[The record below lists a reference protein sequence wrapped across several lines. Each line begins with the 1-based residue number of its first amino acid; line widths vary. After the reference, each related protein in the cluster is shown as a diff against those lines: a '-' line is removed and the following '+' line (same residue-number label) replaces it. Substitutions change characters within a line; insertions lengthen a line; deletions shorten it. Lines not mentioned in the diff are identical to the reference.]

1 MINVGTKT
9 RRGSSRVTS
18 PLRRID
24 RFVRRCALAAFAALA
39 IAGQIGMP
47 AHAEGSRTLF
57 PLGYFTGEAGNV
69 NPTLVRSSLYNSSSG
84 RFMGVIRQQTFF
96 YVYAQSGE
104 YILLG
109 TSGNRSALR
118 LFASPSAGQ
127 TLEARFGVPGLED
140 VAALGSGLT
149 LSGAGCTNNSAN
161 IGSRDAELAGP
172 NSANGT
178 ATVTNGYAP
187 CYYQVPSTGVY
198 GVYFG
203 TAADT
208 NMWDVTVRA
217 NAGSLTDINGRLFS
231 YSFSG
236 NTDNATNRIYT
247 THYYITDDGYRYSQ
261 AFRGLAPYRYML
273 YSNPKGFLDVN
284 GDPLYKN
291 VRGQGQTLETADGAG
306 SYFRPSGTGIQ
317 AQRPTYP
324 MFFSNVVSGSVDTPN
339 GLQATLGALGIPVTP
354 AAPMALSASF
364 SHPYTPGSRTYVGQ
378 GGIFTIDTQN
388 ALTYQIVLKGG
399 STPAHDD
406 PAHDDNRVLT
416 GVATGLNQKVYWD
429 GLNNAGAP
437 MPAGGNY
444 SFVVTGRAGEVH
456 FPFLDVEAN
465 LSGGPTVTRL
475 NGPNPG
481 EATVYY
487 DDRGYRTN
495 GVNVGTVGGDICGG
509 GSDTPSPAYSLL
521 GIDSS
526 NQNYNSTGKYY
537 RSWGAANTGNTGND
551 CASSGYY
558 GDAKGMDLWAL
569 IRSDPPSGSLEV
581 EIVDYADVVATASIP
596 QSVAP
601 GGTVVIAAN
610 FGNAGSSV
618 ANNVTY
624 GIQLPSGLAGAVTCS
639 GATCNY
645 DVATGA
651 VSISGLPTS
660 LSAGQWTNAVTVQYT
675 APASG
680 TLATNVSI
688 ATTSAQA
695 TPNAADSVSGSTLV
709 TSSGTEADVLA
720 QVTAPLT
727 AAPGGVVNVAVS
739 FRNLGPLT
747 ATGLGYA
754 MTLPGDLTGV
764 SCAAPVTCSYNSTTG
779 AITVSGLASSLAA
792 SATAS
797 ATLSYTAPSSGVVVV
812 SATITTATAESATGN
827 NTASAVTTVSAVAS
841 ADVTAAIAPPA
852 QAVGGASVSVPMT
865 FRNLGPQVANGVT
878 YTVTL
883 STGLTGVSCSA
894 PYSCSYN
901 SGTGAVT
908 LTGLPG
914 TLQNGQIVNVTLAF
928 TAPGTGT
935 VSFSASLAT
944 STTDNNPQNN
954 SASAQT
960 VLAPA
965 SYTVSFDSNGGSAVA
980 AVTNVTHG
988 TTIAA
993 PTPPTRIGY
1002 GFGGWYKEP
1011 ALTNAWNFGTDTV
1024 TSATTLYARWQINV
1038 YSLSYAAGANGS
1050 ISGATSQ
1057 SVNYGGNGTV
1067 VTAVATAGYHFVS
1080 WSDGVTTAA
1089 RTDTGITSSLAVSAS
1104 FAINTYTL
1112 TYTAGAH
1119 GSVTG
1124 TTPQTVNHG
1133 ANGTSVTATP
1143 AAGYHFVSWS
1153 DGVTTAARTDTNV
1166 TGAITVSASFAINT
1180 YALTYTAGA
1189 NGSVTGTTPQ
1199 TVNHGG
1205 NGSTVTAVPAPGY
1218 RFVGWSD
1225 GVTTPARTDTNV
1237 TAPVAA
1243 SALFAVDTHTLTY
1256 AAGLHGSLS
1265 GAAVQTVG
1273 HGGSGTAVTAV
1284 PDAGYHFVSWS
1295 DGVTTATRTDAN
1307 VTGDLAVSASF
1318 AAGHTLTYSVSGQG
1332 TLTGAA
1338 SQSVVHGG
1346 SGTAVTAAPSAG
1358 FEFFRWSDGV
1368 TTATRTDSNVDADL
1382 AVTAYFSRT
1391 EERDLRRGDRHEFS
1405 IPPGA
1410 TLSRLRTTRG
1420 GQETAIDD
1428 PTAADYTG
1436 LLNCSGTACEF
1447 VGQRSG
1453 RYEFTFIDPAGNAQ
1467 VMVFEVLP
1475 NIGFSSER
1483 QNASAGTPVHV
1494 RVVLDDLPI
1503 AAQLQVSYAV
1513 QNGAAIAA
1521 PDPADL
1527 LTRDPQLLTLNVGAG
1542 GNTPC
1547 FAAGH
1552 CSQEITFMPNAST
1565 GEVRFTLLESADAAI
1580 GDYAS
1585 HYVDLTSPALLPLTA
1600 ELALLPG
1607 STVTA
1612 GTPLVASLVNLPAG
1626 NYRFD
1631 WSGSDAALGFGSAST
1646 ATVTAAGGNAGSYLV
1661 RVTVQDLDH
1670 PNRAALELQTWVR
1683 IVASGDSVRVC
1694 GAAGCDDDG
1703 TRIPFDLQAREC
1715 GLGLNDPAG
1724 ANAYRLQ
1731 VGTKG
1736 WSWDTQGQCLETQ
1749 PGYGLRLGA
1758 ASFLSSPSYGAG
1770 IDAATVRQFGNNGRE
1785 ATNVADRAFTHT
1797 GLSYDFE
1804 VASLDTAGQSVA
1816 VVIPL
1821 PRNLTVPA
1829 GASWR
1834 TYQSV
1839 DGWTAFVTDARNTLH
1854 SAQRSGGECPSPV
1867 SGVWEEKPGL
1877 VAGMECVRLVIQDGG
1892 PNDADRKINAAV
1904 AAAGTLAVDTPRE
1917 EITVTSS
1924 GPKGGGGA
1932 MNPLTLLLA
1941 LLLVMRRQARALLG
1955 FVALAAMTTVHADDD
1970 ADRAGWSIGATAA
1983 RAMGEVDGGDV
1994 TRGLAALGIPAT
2006 ASVEDQN
2013 RFGWRAFG
2021 GYRFGQYL
2029 SVDAGYANL
2038 GKATTRISGVPVDL
2052 EEIPHVLP
2060 ASGAGWELSAAGYLP
2075 VSERVELYGRFG
2087 AWYWKTLYHAL
2098 ETGQKRRPDA
2108 DGVDALGGV
2117 GIRYRHPERWEAGL
2131 GWDRYRVDG
2140 QSVDL
2145 VGLSVI
2151 FRFSGEP

>member
-1 MINVGTKT
+1 PLYRNV
-9 RRGSSRVTS
+9 RG
-18 PLRRID
+18 D
-24 RFVRRCALAAFAALA
+24 
-39 IAGQIGMP
+39 
-47 AHAEGSRTLF
+47 
-57 PLGYFTGEAGNV
+57 
-69 NPTLVRSSLYNSSSG
+69 
-84 RFMGVIRQQTFF
+84 
-96 YVYAQSGE
+96 
-104 YILLG
+104 
-109 TSGNRSALR
+109 
-118 LFASPSAGQ
+118 GQ
-127 TLEARFGVPGLED
+127 TLNT
-140 VAALGSGLT
+140 VAS
-149 LSGAGCTNNSAN
+149 
-161 IGSRDAELAGP
+161 
-172 NSANGT
+172 
-178 ATVTNGYAP
+178 
-187 CYYQVPSTGVY
+187 
-198 GVYFG
+198 
-203 TAADT
+203 
-208 NMWDVTVRA
+208 
-217 NAGSLTDINGRLFS
+217 
-231 YSFSG
+231 
-236 NTDNATNRIYT
+236 
-247 THYYITDDGYRYSQ
+247 
-261 AFRGLAPYRYML
+261 
-273 YSNPKGFLDVN
+273 
-284 GDPLYKN
+284 
-291 VRGQGQTLETADGAG
+291 G
-306 SYFRPSGTGIQ
+306 SYFRPVGTGIQ

-324 MFFSNVVSGSVDTPN
+324 MFFSNVVAGSVDTPS
-339 GLQATLGALGIPVTP
+339 GLQATLGALGIPLTP
-354 AAPMALSASF
+354 AAPVALSASF
-364 SHPYTPGSRTYVGQ
+364 GHPYTPGSRTYVGQ
-378 GGIFTIDTQN
+378 GGIFTINTQN

-406 PAHDDNRVLT
+406 PAHADNRVLT

-429 GLNNAGAP
+429 GLNNAGTP

-444 SFVVTGRAGEVH
+444 SFEVTGRAGEVH

-495 GVNVGTVGGDICGG
+495 GVNVGTAGGDICPS

-526 NQNYNSTGKYY
+526 NANYNSTGKYY
-537 RSWGAANTGNTGND
+537 RSWGAANTGNTGVD
-551 CASSGYY
+551 CAAGGYY

-569 IRSDPPSGSLEV
+569 IRSDPPSGSLQV

-596 QSVAP
+596 QSVVP
-601 GGTVVIAAN
+601 GGTVVIAVN

-624 GIQLPSGLAGAVTCS
+624 GVQLPSGLTGAVTCT

-645 DVATGA
+645 DASTGA

-680 TLATNVSI
+680 ALATGVAI
-688 ATTSAQA
+688 TTTSAQA

-727 AAPGGVVNVAVS
+727 AAPGGTVNVAVS

-747 ATGLGYA
+747 ATGLVYA

-779 AITVSGLASSLAA
+779 AVTVSGLPSSLAA
-792 SATAS
+792 SATTD
-797 ATLSYTAPSSGVVVV
+797 ATLSYTAPGSGVVAV
-812 SATITTATAESATGN
+812 SATITTVTAESATGN

-852 QAVGGASVSVPMT
+852 QAVGGTGVSVPMT

-878 YTVTL
+878 YAATL

-894 PYSCSYN
+894 PYSCSYH
-901 SGTGAVT
+901 SGTGVVT
-908 LTGLPG
+908 LSGLPG

-954 SASAQT
+954 AASAQT
-960 VLAPA
+960 VLVPA

-980 AVTNVTHG
+980 ALTNVTHG
-988 TTIAA
+988 TTVVA
-993 PTPPTRIGY
+993 PTSPTRVGY
-1002 GFGGWYKEP
+1002 SFGGWYKEP

-1057 SVNYGGNGTV
+1057 SVNYGGNGTA
-1067 VTAVATAGYHFVS
+1067 VTAAPNAGYHFVS

-1089 RTDTGITSSLAVSAS
+1089 RTDTGITSSLAVGAS
-1104 FAINTYTL
+1104 FAINSYSL
-1112 TYTAGAH
+1112 TYTAGAN

-1124 TTPQTVNHG
+1124 TTPQSVNHG
-1133 ANGTSVTATP
+1133 ASGASVTAVP

-1153 DGVTTAARTDTNV
+1153 DGVTTATRTDTNV
-1166 TGAITVSASFAINT
+1166 TSALAVSASFAINT
-1180 YALTYTAGA
+1180 YTLTYTAGA

-1218 RFVGWSD
+1218 RFTGWSD
-1225 GVTTPARTDTNV
+1225 GVATASRTDTNV
-1237 TAPVAA
+1237 TGAITA
-1243 SALFAVDTHTLTY
+1243 SAVFAVDAHTLTY
-1256 AAGLHGSLS
+1256 AAGPHGSVS
-1265 GAAVQTVG
+1265 GAAAQTVS
-1273 HGGSGTAVTAV
+1273 HGGNGTAVTAV
-1284 PDAGYHFVSWS
+1284 PDAGYHFASWS
-1295 DGVTTATRTDAN
+1295 DGVTTATRTDTN
-1307 VTGDLAVSASF
+1307 VTGAIAVSASF
-1318 AAGHTLTYSVSGQG
+1318 TAGHTLTYSVGGQG
-1332 TLTGAA
+1332 TLTGIA

-1346 SGTAVTAAPSAG
+1346 SGTAVTAVPAAG
-1358 FEFFRWSDGV
+1358 FEFFRWSDGL
-1368 TTATRTDSNVDADL
+1368 TTATRIDGNVDADL

-1391 EERDLRRGDRHEFS
+1391 EERDLRRGNRHEFS
-1405 IPPGA
+1405 ILPGA
-1410 TLSRLRTTRG
+1410 ALSRLRTTRG
-1420 GQETAIDD
+1420 GQENTIDD
-1428 PTAADYTG
+1428 PAAADYDW
-1436 LLNCSGTACEF
+1436 LLNCSGTACAF
-1447 VGQRSG
+1447 IGQRSG

-1475 NIGFSSER
+1475 NVGFSSER
-1483 QNASAGTPVHV
+1483 QSASAGTPVHV
-1494 RVVLDDLPI
+1494 RIVLDDLPI
-1503 AAQLQVSYAV
+1503 AAQLQVSYSV

-1521 PDPADL
+1521 PEPADL
-1527 LTRDPQLLTLNVGAG
+1527 LTRDPQLLTLNVGPG
-1542 GNTPC
+1542 GNAQC

-1552 CSQEITFMPNAST
+1552 CSQEITFMPNASA
-1565 GEVRFTLLESADAAI
+1565 GEIRFTLLQSAGAAI
-1580 GDYAS
+1580 GDYAT
-1585 HYVDLTSPALLPLTA
+1585 HRVDLTSPALLPLTA
-1600 ELALLPG
+1600 NLPLLPG

-1612 GTPLVASLVNLPAG
+1612 GTPLVASLANLPAG

-1631 WSGSDAALGFGSAST
+1631 WSGSDAALGIASAST
-1646 ATVTAAGGNAGSYLV
+1646 ATVTPAGAAAGSYLV

-1683 IVASGDSVRVC
+1683 IVASGDGVRVC

-1703 TRIPFDLQAREC
+1703 TRIPFDLQAPEC
-1715 GLGLNDPAG
+1715 GMELDDPAG

-1731 VGTKG
+1731 VGAKG
-1736 WSWDTQGQCLETQ
+1736 WNWDTQGQCLETQ
-1749 PGYGLRLGA
+1749 PGYGLRLGTV
-1758 ASFLSSPSYGAG
+1758 SFLSSPSYGAG

-1785 ATNVADRAFTHT
+1785 ATNVTDRAFTHT

-1821 PRNLTVPA
+1821 PRNLAIPA

-1839 DGWTAFVTDARNTLH
+1839 DGWAGFVTDARNTLH
-1854 SAQRSGGECPSPV
+1854 SAKRSGGECPSPV
-1867 SGVWEEKPGL
+1867 SGVWEDSPGL

-1904 AAAGTLAVDTPRE
+1904 AAAGTLAVDTARE
-1917 EITVTSS
+1917 EVTVTSS

-1932 MNPLTLLLA
+1932 MNPLTLLLT
-1941 LLLVMRRQARALLG
+1941 LLFVMRRHARALLG
-1955 FVALAAMTTVHADDD
+1955 LVALAAMTTVHADD
-1970 ADRAGWSIGATAA
+1970 AERAGWSIGATAA
-1983 RAMGEVDGGDV
+1983 RALGDVDGDDV

-2006 ASVEDQN
+2006 ARVEDQN

-2021 GYRFGQYL
+2021 GYRFGKYL

-2038 GKATTRISGVPVDL
+2038 GKATTHISGVPVDL

-2087 AWYWKTLYHAL
+2087 GWYWKTLYHAL

-2108 DGVDALGGV
+2108 DGVDALGGI

-2151 FRFSGEP
+2151 FRFRDQP